1 MQLINYN
8 CAFSSFKNAENWW
21 YMGLKSKAVSPLRQG
36 KYRSPVDPRKARDKV
51 ACKNYSILK
60 YDHQGIFLF
69 ILFADRIA
77 FSAFLVRLF
86 APFKDFIELKT
97 FLSKKTFIEAKTKL
111 LTML

>member
-1 MQLINYN
+1 MAHGKKQSGK
-8 CAFSSFKNAENWW
+8 FS
-21 YMGLKSKAVSPLRQG
+21 LRQG

-51 ACKNYSILK
+51 ACKNCSILK

-86 APFKDFIELKT
+86 APFKYFIELKT
-97 FLSKKTFIEAKTKL
+97 FLSKKTFIEAKKTFNNALEHIKFTKNKQKRL
-111 LTML
+111 KKKKKK